1 MASLLLKK
9 LQQAKESRELD
20 LSAHHLGTLPAE
32 IGQLTNL
39 RKLNL
44 DGNGLNRLPSE
55 ICQLT
60 NLQQLE
66 LGNNLLTSL
75 PPEIGELTSLRML
88 NLGSN
93 RLTSLPPE
101 ICNLT
106 RLRALGLSVNQLG
119 EVPTDIDRLSDL
131 RVFNLFSN
139 NLRNIPAQI
148 FQLANLSTLRLGMNR
163 LTEVQPEIG
172 QLVNLQELGLDRNK
186 LVTLPPEIG
195 RLTKLEVLVLSA
207 NLLETLPAEI
217 SRLISLQKLELER
230 NQLATL
236 PGEFADLLSNG
247 LLINLERNPLKEPLA
262 ELVKRG
268 TDPLVTYLRSLSDS
282 IVQYEGK
289 LLLVGEGNVGKTSLI
304 DALRG
309 YPFIEN
315 RPTTH
320 GIEIKSLKM
329 PHPTLDENMVIRVWD
344 FGGQEVYRISHQFF
358 FTRRAIYL
366 VVWNAREG
374 QEQNDVEGWI
384 RRIRLR
390 VRKDARILVV
400 ATHCDERF
408 PELDYPYL
416 ERTFPEILAGGYS
429 VDNSTDHGISNLR
442 KGIAQEALHL
452 PQMGQQISLRWLE
465 ARDEI
470 LTCSKTQPQISYRQ
484 FTEICQRHKVYA
496 DEIIT
501 LAELMHDL
509 GHIIYYGEDEGLR
522 DVVILDPEWLTEAIS
537 YVLED
542 EPTRQSNGILD
553 HARLVEI
560 WRDRSEVIYP
570 KDYYPYFLRLM
581 EKFDVSYRLE
591 DDEYRSLVAQ
601 LVPHRR
607 PELPWE
613 VNAPIR
619 PGFRRLA
626 LICKLSEP
634 ANGLVAWLTVRHHR
648 ASIGK
653 HWRTGVFLRHPIAAY
668 ASEALLE
675 LRGDDQLLLDV
686 RAPSPDLFFNV
697 LRDSIEDL
705 ITRRWPGID
714 YQLLVPCPTRLPKGL
729 NCPGRFPLKFLLEYR
744 ERDAVRTPCHECLH
758 EHDLSQLLTG
768 FAQPDISLQYELT
781 MLNNQLAEIGV
792 GVNRLED
799 GMKELEGYAAET
811 ANSIR
816 KVLRSVSSEIND
828 CPCLFTLTTKDTR
841 GLQRVKL
848 YQRNYK
854 LVLWCEHPGYWHP
867 WDRASYSIAH
877 PKEWMIKIMP
887 YARLVVRTL
896 SLVVPAVAA
905 TANLGYTGNELER
918 IKDEVDVMTRLLAE
932 LPEGS
937 EDYDEFIAEF
947 GNKLTPAEGSA
958 ARALRIMLFEHDRS
972 RAFGDLRRV
981 QAPSGDFLWVCT
993 NHYPEYDPGLPSM
1006 PLQDL

>member
-1 MASLLLKK
+1 MASPLLTKIQK
-9 LQQAKESRELD
+9 AKESRELD
-20 LSAHHLGTLPAE
+20 LSGHHLTRLPAE
-32 IGQLTNL
+32 IEQLTEL
-39 RKLNL
+39 RQLNL
-44 DGNGLNRLPSE
+44 DHNQLDTLPPE
-55 ICQLT
+55 IGQLT

-75 PPEIGELTSLRML
+75 PPEIGELTDLRML

-101 ICNLT
+101 ICNLA
-106 RLRALGLSVNQLG
+106 RLQALGLGVNKLI
-119 EVPTDIDRLSDL
+119 EVPTDIDQLTDL
-131 RVFNLFSN
+131 EVFNLFCN
-139 NLRNIPAQI
+139 QLTEIPTQI
-148 FQLANLSTLRLGMNR
+148 CKLANLSTLRLGMNR
-163 LTEVQPEIG
+163 LTEVRPEIG
-172 QLVNLQELGLDRNK
+172 QLVNLQQLELDRNK
-186 LVTLPPEIG
+186 LVMLPPEIG
-195 RLTKLEVLVLSA
+195 RLTKLEVLELSS
-207 NLLETLPAEI
+207 NWLETLPAEI
-217 SRLISLQKLELER
+217 GQLISLQKLELER
-230 NQLATL
+230 NQLTTL
-236 PGEFADLLSNG
+236 PGELADLLSNG
-247 LLINLERNPLKEPLA
+247 LMVHLERNPLKEPLA

-282 IVQYEGK
+282 VAQYEGK
-289 LLLVGEGNVGKTSLI
+289 LLLVGEGNVGKSSLV

-309 YPFIEN
+309 YPFIQN

-320 GIEIKSLKM
+320 GIEIKSLSM
-329 PHPTLDENMVIRVWD
+329 PHPTFDEDMVIRAWD
-344 FGGQEVYRISHQFF
+344 FGGQEVYRITHQFF
-358 FTRRAIYL
+358 FTRRAVYL

-390 VRKDARILVV
+390 VRQDARILVV

-416 ERTFPEILAGGYS
+416 ERTFPKMLAGGYS
-429 VDNSTDHGISNLR
+429 VDNLTGHGISKLR
-442 KGIAQEALHL
+442 KEIAEEASHL
-452 PQMGQQISLRWLE
+452 PQMGQQISPRWLA

-470 LTCSKTQPQISYRQ
+470 LACSKNQPQMSYKR
-484 FTEICQRHKVYA
+484 FTEICQRHEVYA

-537 YVLED
+537 YVFED
-542 EPTRQSNGILD
+542 EPTRQSNGIVD
-553 HARLVEI
+553 HAHLAEI
-560 WRDRSEVIYP
+560 WRGRHEVRYP
-570 KDYYPYFLRLM
+570 EKYYPYFLRLM
-581 EKFDVSYRLE
+581 EKFDISYRLE
-591 DDEYRSLVAQ
+591 DNEYRSLIAQ

-607 PELPWE
+607 PELPWG
-613 VNAPIR
+613 VNTPIR

-626 LICKLSEP
+626 LICKLNEP

-668 ASEALLE
+668 SSEALLE
-675 LRGDDQLLLDV
+675 LRSADQLLLDV

-714 YQLLVPCPTRLPKGL
+714 YDLLVPCPARLPGGL

-744 ERDAVRTPCHECLH
+744 ERGAARTPCHECLN
-758 EHDLSQLLTG
+758 EHDLIQLLTG
-768 FAQPDISLQYELT
+768 FAQPAISLQYELAL
-781 MLNNQLAEIGV
+781 LNNQLAEIGG
-792 GVNRLED
+792 GVNRLEE

-816 KVLRSVSSEIND
+816 RVLRSVSSEIGD
-828 CPCLFTLTTKDTR
+828 CPRLFTLTAEGAR
-841 GLQRVKL
+841 SLQRMKP
-848 YQRNYK
+848 YQRRYK

-867 WDRASYSIAH
+867 WDRASYSIVQ
-877 PKEWMIKIMP
+877 PKEWMVKIVP
-887 YARLVVRTL
+887 YARLVVKTL
-896 SLVVPAVAA
+896 SLMVPAVAA
-905 TANLGYTGNELER
+905 TVDFGYTGHELAR
-918 IKDEVDVMTRLLAE
+918 IKDELDVMTRLLAE

-937 EDYDEFIAEF
+937 EDYDEFIAES
-947 GNKLTPAEGSA
+947 GSKLTPAEGSA
-958 ARALRIMLFEHDRS
+958 ARALRITLFDHDRS

-993 NHYPEYDPGLPSM
+993 DHYPEYDPGLPSI
-1006 PLQDL
+1006 P